1 MQDIIFTERLTL
13 KPVTREETRM
23 LSESQAPA
31 SLDTSD
37 LQASIDAHPDIL
49 TETKELKRV
58 LDIMA
63 SMYDRDVICCGVFLN
78 DEMIGFVNIV
88 HPGGTFPLLQY
99 EIKKDFQRRG
109 FGHEAVSGFLQEYW
123 KTWAEP
129 VFALIRPTNTVSIAL
144 IKKLGGTLVQPKSLL
159 EELLIST
166 YRVS

>member
-88 HPGGTFPLLQY
+88 HPGGTFPLLQ
-99 EIKKDFQRRG
+99 
-109 FGHEAVSGFLQEYW
+109 
-123 KTWAEP
+123 
-129 VFALIRPTNTVSIAL
+129 
-144 IKKLGGTLVQPKSLL
+144 
-159 EELLIST
+159 
-166 YRVS
+166 